1 MPVISDTSPSWN
13 RIPIVGKSHFVRN
26 IAVCLVYNFFWC
38 HIIFLYAWCARM
50 ESNHHPRFRRP
61 VYYPLYYGHIKL
73 AEVVGF
79 EPTDPFEPSVFK
91 TAALSHAQPY
101 FHILAP
107 RVRIERTT
115 SSLTAKRNYLCAIGE
130 LIGCR
135 GWIRTTDLQ
144 LMRLAGTAVLPY
156 SAIFLVEVTR
166 IELATSCLQSRRSP
180 K

>member
-1 MPVISDTSPSWN
+1 MPVISHTSPIWN

-38 HIIFLYAWCARM
+38 HTIFLYAWCARM

-101 FHILAP
+101 FHDWM
-107 RVRIERTT
+107 RVID
-115 SSLTAKRNYLCAIGE
+115 SNYRCSE
-130 LIGCR
+130 
-135 GWIRTTDLQ
+135 
-144 LMRLAGTAVLPY
+144 LMRLEWWPPY
-156 SAIFLVEVTR
+156 PRKNLVPHDR
-166 IELATSCLQSRRSP
+166 IELP
-180 K
+180 